1 MDKVLF
7 RCSELHN
14 LLTDPKSRKVDEL
27 SVGTKTYLKEVFI
40 RVKYN
45 RVKEINSKYLDRGN
59 ECEND
64 SLDLLSDATNRFLLK
79 NTERKTNDYVT
90 GEWDT
95 LHGDTVIDVKTSW
108 DIFTFS
114 NSTLDKKYVAQL
126 HGYMWLLG
134 LDKAELAYCLVD
146 TPESTINGLW
156 VKESYKSDTID
167 LSDDRRYEIAKN
179 YIYTQD
185 YFEVMKAAY
194 FPKADTSDFI
204 PISKVER
211 IKTFQIQRDEKLI
224 EKLKT
229 RIELSREHLK
239 TLTL

>member
-7 RCSELHN
+7 RCSGLHN
-14 LLTDPKSRKVDEL
+14 LLTDPRSKSETL

-40 RVKYN
+40 QHKYN
-45 RVKEINSKYLDRGN
+45 RVKEIDSKYLDKGN
-59 ECEND
+59 ECEDD
-64 SLDLLSDATNRFLLK
+64 SLALLGDVTNRFLLK
-79 NTERKTNDYVT
+79 NTERKNNEYIT

-95 LHGDTVIDVKTSW
+95 TSGDVVIDVKTSW

-114 NSTLDKKYVAQL
+114 TATLKKDYIAQL
-126 HGYMWLLG
+126 NGYMWLLG
-134 LDKAELAYCLVD
+134 LEKAELAYCLVD
-146 TPESTINGLW
+146 TSESKINGFW
-156 VKESYKSDTID
+156 MKESYKTDTID
-167 LSDDRRYEIAKN
+167 LSDQRRYEIAKN
-179 YIYTQD
+179 HIYTQD

-204 PISKVER
+204 PLSKVER
-211 IKTFQIQRDEKLI
+211 VKVFEIERDEKLI

-229 RIELSREHLK
+229 RIELSREYLK